1 MLTAIPNGFESFNF
15 TITPP
20 SASAV
25 CVLSYTITATPS
37 TTSNV
42 NADRENPSA
51 VIEVTG
57 GGFDLCSYSYTFT
70 VASVTLN
77 GSMESD
83 VVISHVPLSLEGEYH
98 VIIIALLT

>member
-1 MLTAIPNGFESFNF
+1 M
-15 TITPP
+15 
-20 SASAV
+20 

-37 TTSNV
+37 TTSNIEV

-51 VIEVTG
+51 VIEVTR

-70 VASVTLN
+70 VASVALD

-83 VVISHVPLSLEGEYH
+83 GVNQVPLDLEGEH
-98 VIIIALLT
+98 HIFIIYITNLIY